1 MQLRRTLRD
10 DVDGAGVLDP
20 AAIAQVAAESWPVV
34 RDADELHDA
43 LASLIVTPPV
53 AEWSAWFA
61 QLVARASRPVRLTL
75 FWTCAERERAGARR
89 ILAARRAAKR

>member
-1 MQLRRTLRD
+1 MPIPYAYLDDAPLEERRARAVQLRRTLRD

-43 LASLIVTPPV
+43 LASLVVLPPV
-53 AEWSAWFA
+53 
-61 QLVARASRPVRLTL
+61 P
-75 FWTCAERERAGARR
+75 AGARWFDE
-89 ILAARRAAKR
+89 LVADAARR